1 MPISEER
8 VVLVDERDRRTDT
21 MDKTLAHHRGV
32 LHRAI
37 SVIVYNGNGELLLQ
51 RRAHGKYHSPS
62 LWSNTCCG
70 HPRPGERVRF
80 AAERRLQEEIG
91 MVCML
96 EKRCTLR
103 YRAEVPP
110 NLIENELVHIFF
122 GRRDTVPV
130 PDPRE
135 VDSWRWVSVDD
146 LRRDVM
152 ENGSHYTAWFK
163 IYLDELSE
171 LLQAVL
177 PTTAKG

>member
-1 MPISEER
+1 
-8 VVLVDERDRRTDT
+8 
-21 MDKTLAHHRGV
+21 
-32 LHRAI
+32 
-37 SVIVYNGNGELLLQ
+37 
-51 RRAHGKYHSPS
+51 
-62 LWSNTCCG
+62 
-70 HPRPGERVRF
+70 
-80 AAERRLQEEIG
+80 
-91 MVCML
+91 
-96 EKRCTLR
+96 
-103 YRAEVPP
+103 
-110 NLIENELVHIFF
+110 LVHIFF